1 MIQYKKRGEIMPFEL
16 VREMFDSLPFEK
28 QTEVVDFVLFLYTEN
43 KKNTQTKNNEK
54 FPFDVFS
61 GGMNY
66 IAEDFDDTPEGF
78 EDYI

>member
-1 MIQYKKRGEIMPFEL
+1 MPFEL
-16 VREMFDSLPFEK
+16 MREMFDSLPFEK

-43 KKNTQTKNNEK
+43 KKNTQTKNTGK

-66 IAEDFDDTPEGF
+66 IAEDFDETPEGF
-78 EDYI
+78 EEYI

>member
-1 MIQYKKRGEIMPFEL
+1 MPFEL

-43 KKNTQTKNNEK
+43 KKNTQKKDNGK

-78 EDYI
+78 EEYI